1 MPTDIKTI
9 RSSGVYCYLV
19 TTSDGGFVLIDSGLS
34 MGRARIL
41 KELESAGCRP
51 GKLNLILITHA
62 DPDHTGNAAY
72 LRRMYATK
80 IAMHP
85 AETKAAE
92 SGNMLYNRKSQ
103 ASLTRTIFS
112 IFKPGKSDRF
122 TPDFTV
128 EDGQDLSGY
137 GLQAK
142 VVHLPGHTAGSIG
155 ILTMQ
160 DDPSQGSGQVLF
172 CGDMLM
178 ERENGPRLGYGNPL
192 DFKNSLEKLK
202 GLEIKTFYPGHGRP
216 FSIETFLKNFWPTS
230 L

>member
-1 MPTDIKTI
+1 MPTEIIPI
-9 RSSGVYCYLV
+9 RSSGVNCYLV
-19 TTSDGGFVLIDSGLS
+19 TASNGGFVLIDTGLS
-34 MGRARIL
+34 MGRAHIV
-41 KELESAGCRP
+41 KELENAGCQP

-85 AETKAAE
+85 AEVKAAE
-92 SGNMLYNRKSQ
+92 TGNMLYNRKSQ
-103 ASLTRTIFS
+103 ASLTWSIFS

-128 EDGQDLSGY
+128 EDGQDLSSY
-137 GLQAK
+137 GLEAK
-142 VVHLPGHTAGSIG
+142 VIHLPGHTAGEIG

-160 DDPSQGSGQVLF
+160 GAPSQGSGQALF

-178 ERENGPRLGYGNPL
+178 ERENGPRLGYGNPP
-192 DFKNSLEKLK
+192 DFKDSLEKLK

-216 FSIETFLKNFWPTS
+216 FSMETFLKNFPPTS
-230 L
+230 P